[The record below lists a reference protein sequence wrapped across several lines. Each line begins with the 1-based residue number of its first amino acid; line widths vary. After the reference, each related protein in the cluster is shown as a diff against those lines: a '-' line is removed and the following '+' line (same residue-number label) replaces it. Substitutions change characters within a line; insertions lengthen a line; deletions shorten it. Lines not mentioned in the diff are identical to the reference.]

1 MIPSIKNER
10 STSVKKKYLAIGLLT
25 TSLLLTNNVM
35 AKTDIQGGGGYIQV
49 NQLQVR
55 KKQ

>member
-35 AKTDIQGGGGYIQV
+35 AKMDIQGGGIYSP
-49 NQLQVR
+49 NSF
-55 KKQ
+55 K